1 MKGAI
6 IFEDVAED
14 EREQF
19 ANHIEVVEDIG
30 SDNSILGPNE
40 LHDQDHA
47 DKERIADDADEE
59 WDYSVNDLIRR
70 MWNWVYVD

>member
-1 MKGAI
+1 MKGAV

-19 ANHIEVVEDIG
+19 ADHIEVVEYIG

-40 LHDQDHA
+40 LHDQNHS
-47 DKERIADDADEE
+47 DKERVADDADEE
-59 WDYSVNDLIRR
+59 
-70 MWNWVYVD
+70 